1 MVHEQR
7 LKMAM
12 TEQNGQ
18 QKEVVVL
25 TGGDCKAIHDE
36 LVRRRKLIEGFEAVL
51 GLDSEHSK
59 NIQD

>member
-1 MVHEQR
+1 
-7 LKMAM
+7 M